1 MFGVSVNPLL
11 LGGAVLLLVG
21 LVAYM
26 MLRDPD
32 NLSFRYLRPIEPGAG
47 PLGMSKLFMPSKY
60 TELPVGGQAPRLG
73 GTSTWFGR
81 GNLEGGMDNLRDA
94 TAQGFSRPARLDVYQ
109 SDGPAPA
116 DSVSTVVPVNSL
128 MPAGGGQGGSNL
140 LGAVPTV
147 GPSQPVLTS
156 QNDRNRDL
164 SGRSDVAIPVAMDDG
179 GFNNSSTPTDSRTAD
194 IVPLAAAQGPS
205 PAVESL
211 RRRRRM
217 LRR

>member
-11 LGGAVLLLVG
+11 LGAVVLLLVG

-26 MLRDPD
+26 MLREP
-32 NLSFRYLRPIEPGAG
+32 LGFRYLRPIEPGAG

-60 TELPVGGQAPRLG
+60 SELPVGGQAPRLG

-109 SDGPAPA
+109 LDGPAPA

-128 MPAGGGQGGSNL
+128 MPVTNRGQGGSNL

-147 GPSQPVLTS
+147 GPTQPVLTS

-164 SGRSDVAIPVAMDDG
+164 SGRSDVAIPVAMDEG
-179 GFNNSSTPTDSRTAD
+179 GFNNSSTPTDTRTAD
-194 IVPLAAAQGPS
+194 SVPLAAAQGPS

-211 RRRRRM
+211 RRRM